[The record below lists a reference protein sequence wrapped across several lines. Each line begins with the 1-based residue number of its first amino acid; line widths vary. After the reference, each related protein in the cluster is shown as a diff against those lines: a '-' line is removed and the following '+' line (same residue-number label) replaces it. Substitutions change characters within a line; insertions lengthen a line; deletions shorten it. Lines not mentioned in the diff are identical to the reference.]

1 MLNAMAV
8 KINNPHTDE
17 MHFVPED
24 EAASVDKA
32 IVDPWR
38 ILVVDD
44 DEDVHLIT
52 AIILKACKVLN
63 RPLFFINAF
72 SASEAKALLENCIYQ
87 PFDLLLLDVVM
98 EDDDS
103 GYQVARH
110 LRKNLGNLSTK
121 VLIRTGQPGVQS
133 KTQNLDDV
141 RIDGFYLKTELS
153 AARLREVVTQALTT

>member
-1 MLNAMAV
+1 MAV
-8 KINNPHTDE
+8 KKKFPHTDE

-63 RPLFFINAF
+63 RSLFFMNAF
-72 SASEAKALLENCIYQ
+72 SASEAKGLLENYIDQ

-103 GYQVARH
+103 GYQVARY

-121 VLIRTGQPGVQS
+121 ILIRTGQPGVQS